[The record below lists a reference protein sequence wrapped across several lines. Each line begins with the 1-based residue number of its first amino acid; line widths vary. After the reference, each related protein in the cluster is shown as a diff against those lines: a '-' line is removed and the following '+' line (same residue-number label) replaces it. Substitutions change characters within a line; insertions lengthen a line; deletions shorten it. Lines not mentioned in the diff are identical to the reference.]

1 MSVLQRVDRE
11 LNTSLDLDRTMRISL
26 DWAMRQSQA
35 EAGMIGHLDEGE
47 GGEHI
52 FSVVASRGYTVLP
65 TSNKDTGGYSGPE
78 NRPRLALPEHISA
91 AIRRGQAVQLDTAAA
106 LDDESTGQPGL
117 LEGGRSAIV
126 VPIQRQGAII
136 ALILME
142 SPRWSAF
149 SEETLVFLSRL
160 SDHAAIAI
168 TNARLYADLQAAN
181 IAKSEYVSL
190 VSHEL
195 KTPMTS
201 IRGYTDLL
209 SQGVVGEINDSQ
221 ANFLS
226 TIRTNVGRM
235 ATLVSDLADVS
246 RIEADRLRLEFS
258 AVDIGQVIDEVSHS
272 QKALIDEKNQE
283 LRVDLPADVPAVW
296 GDQHRLVQILT
307 NLVSNANKY
316 TPREGSIEISAEVSP
331 NTWDPEGAPQVV
343 HVRVIDNGYGISE
356 EDRKKIFQK
365 FFRSDAQNIRDAPG
379 TGLGLNI
386 ARHLVE
392 MQGGRIWFESEIGS
406 GSVFQFTVPVAA
418 TG

>member
-1 MSVLQRVDRE
+1 
-11 LNTSLDLDRTMRISL
+11 
-26 DWAMRQSQA
+26 
-35 EAGMIGHLDEGE
+35 
-47 GGEHI
+47 
-52 FSVVASRGYTVLP
+52 
-65 TSNKDTGGYSGPE
+65 
-78 NRPRLALPEHISA
+78 
-91 AIRRGQAVQLDTAAA
+91 
-106 LDDESTGQPGL
+106 
-117 LEGGRSAIV
+117 
-126 VPIQRQGAII
+126 
-136 ALILME
+136 ME